1 MSVATTTHLNFRGQ
15 AREALD
21 FYAAVFGGQ
30 VLAFTFDRAG
40 DARDTADGAVG
51 EQVKWG
57 GVTAPD
63 GFSVMAFDVPPGRA
77 YDPGTDAV
85 YVSVRG
91 TDPDEITRYWQALTA
106 GGTVRADLGPAG
118 YAPLYGM
125 VTDRFGVTWVL
136 DVLPPYGG

>member
-1 MSVATTTHLNFRGQ
+1 MSITTTTHLNFRGQ

-21 FYAAVFGGQ
+21 FYASVFDGE
-30 VLAFTFDRAG
+30 VMAFTFAQGG
-40 DARDTADGAVG
+40 DERDTADGAVA

-57 GVTAPD
+57 GVQSPG
-63 GFSVMAFDVPPGRA
+63 GFAVMAFDVPPGRA
-77 YDPGTDAV
+77 YDAGTDAV

-91 TDPDEITRYWQALTA
+91 TDPEEVTGYWQALVV

-136 DVLPPYGG
+136 DVLPPHQG

>member
-1 MSVATTTHLNFRGQ
+1 MSIATTTHLNFRGQ
-15 AREALD
+15 AGEALA
-21 FYAAVFGGQ
+21 FYASVFGGQ
-30 VLAFTFDRAG
+30 VTAFTFAQGG
-40 DARDTADGAVG
+40 DEQDSADGAVG

-57 GVTAPD
+57 AVSAPG

-77 YDPGTDAV
+77 YDAGTDAV

-91 TDPDEITRYWQALTA
+91 TDVEEVTGYWQALTA
-106 GGTVRADLGPAG
+106 GGTVRAELAPAG

-136 DVLPPYGG
+136 DVLAPHHG